1 MSKQLEMREI
11 CEMHQKRMFQIA
23 YGVTRDYYLAQDVV
37 QEALIK
43 AYHHLESVADRS
55 KLGAWL
61 ASITTRTAIDFLRK
75 EKKTR
80 EKVDGYTELDKVYA
94 VMTQN
99 VEKEAEANELQAKI
113 YQYLNTLSPEQKQLF
128 LLKIKDGL
136 KEREIAEIL
145 EMNPNTVK
153 TKLYRM
159 RKQLKELIAEQD
171 TAS

>member
-1 MSKQLEMREI
+1 MSKQLEMKEI
-11 CEMHQKRMFQIA
+11 CEVHQKRLFQIA
-23 YGVTRDYYLAQDVV
+23 FGVTRDYYLAQDVV

-43 AYHHLESVADRS
+43 AYNHLDSVVDSA

-75 EKKTR
+75 ENKTR
-80 EKVDGYTELDKVYA
+80 EKVDGYTELDKVHA
-94 VMTQN
+94 VMNQN

-113 YQYLNTLSPEQKQLF
+113 YEFLNTLSPEQKQLF

-136 KEREIAEIL
+136 KEREIAEML

-159 RKQLKELIAEQD
+159 RKQLKELLAQQEN
-171 TAS
+171 AS